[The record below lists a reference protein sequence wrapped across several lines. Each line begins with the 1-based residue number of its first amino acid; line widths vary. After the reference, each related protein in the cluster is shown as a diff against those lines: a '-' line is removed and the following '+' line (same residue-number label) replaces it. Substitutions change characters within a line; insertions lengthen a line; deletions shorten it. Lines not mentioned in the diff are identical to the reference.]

1 MVILEQG
8 NFDMQTSDPVIGRP
22 ASPGRPVPHIS
33 FDEFTAFGRRALI
46 RADIPVVI
54 ELPRGTAGLG
64 RDGIAERLGDMQVT
78 LFTEPSNKNNP
89 VRWTTREIP
98 LREFFEDSRYETDPS
113 TWHRIVSNIR
123 KSTDDIN
130 TILGFDANEVF
141 DYGGSLSAAN
151 LWISH
156 KGVFTQN
163 HFDEWENFNV
173 ALEGR
178 KRFVMA
184 PPGVRDYYPRSL
196 PRGFGDKSQVFDL
209 DNVDPKR
216 FPRLIPKL
224 SERREVILEPGQILY
239 LPLGWWHQAES
250 LEDMNV
256 NMNFW
261 IHDAKILRRPYV
273 MGVAMYTKIYRRL
286 KRVYNYKP
294 AERISS

>member
-1 MVILEQG
+1 MS
-8 NFDMQTSDPVIGRP
+8 FSP
-22 ASPGRPVPHIS
+22 AG
-33 FDEFTAFGRRALI
+33 LI
-46 RADIPVVI
+46 RADVPVVI
-54 ELPRGTAGLG
+54 SLPDGARGLG
-64 RDGIAERLGDMQVT
+64 RDGVAARLGDMQVT

-89 VRWTTREIP
+89 VRWTTRDIP
-98 LREFFEDSRYETDPS
+98 LGEFFADDRYTTDPA

-130 TILGFDANEVF
+130 AILGFDANEVF
-141 DYGGSLSAAN
+141 DFGGSLSAAN

-209 DNVDPKR
+209 DDVDEQR
-216 FPRLIPKL
+216 FPRLLPRL
-224 SERREVILEPGQILY
+224 EERREVILEPGQILY

-250 LEDMNV
+250 LEDVNV

-261 IHDAKILRRPYV
+261 MRAPKKIIRRPYV
-273 MGVAMYTKIYRRL
+273 LGVAAYTKIYRKL

-294 AERISS
+294 VEVSA